1 MKDPIQAI
9 AYVEAEENKLPVE
22 FRRRLERAIA
32 SAVERAI
39 DEVLDA
45 YDPSQWPAD
54 NFEFKPPF

>member
-1 MKDPIQAI
+1 MRDPIQAI
-9 AYVEAEENKLPVE
+9 AYAEAEENKLPVE

-45 YDPSQWPAD
+45 YDPSQFAED
-54 NFEFKPPF
+54 NLESKPPF